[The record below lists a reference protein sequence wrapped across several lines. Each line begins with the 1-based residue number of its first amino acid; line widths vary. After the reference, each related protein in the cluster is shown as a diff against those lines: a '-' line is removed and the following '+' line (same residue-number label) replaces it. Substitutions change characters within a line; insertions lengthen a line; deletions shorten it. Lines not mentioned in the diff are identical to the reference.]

1 LGDALRALL
10 VEVVEGGFG
19 MLRERYGE
27 PNARRI
33 QSRDRRFPENDKTSE
48 TGDARTF
55 KVILSYYADLEKSF
69 ATKKNS
75 KLGETSQKNSMP

>member
-1 LGDALRALL
+1 
-10 VEVVEGGFG
+10 
-19 MLRERYGE
+19 MLRRSHDE

-55 KVILSYYADLEKSF
+55 KVILSYYADLEKPL

-75 KLGETSQKNSMP
+75 TAWRKLIKELDAPKSTQTTD

>member
-1 LGDALRALL
+1 LARDGRA
-10 VEVVEGGFG
+10 VFG
-19 MLRERYGE
+19 MLRESYGE

-48 TGDARTF
+48 TRDARTF
-55 KVILSYYADLEKSF
+55 KVILSYYADLEKPF

-75 KLGETSQKNSMP
+75 KAWRNLIKELDALKSTQTTD